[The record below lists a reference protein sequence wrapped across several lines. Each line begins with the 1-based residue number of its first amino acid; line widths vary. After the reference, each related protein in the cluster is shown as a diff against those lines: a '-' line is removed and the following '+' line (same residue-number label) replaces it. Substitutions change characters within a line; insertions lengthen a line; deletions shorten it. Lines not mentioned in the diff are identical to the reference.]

1 MYKAKGFWF
10 TALMWNQWRHFYLY
24 TLLLCVILM
33 ELDPNTPQNEE
44 TTIVLN
50 SNDLNYT
57 VVLPKIAKDSIY
69 KTVTMWHPTNR
80 LLK

>member
-1 MYKAKGFWF
+1 
-10 TALMWNQWRHFYLY
+10 
-24 TLLLCVILM
+24 M